1 MANNNIDFESEIN
14 TDSEANEVLEDVILA
29 IAQKAADDDRKTSIV
44 VPTKMRLISESYRL
58 LRYMF
63 GKRAK
68 VTYTLH
74 EPYNSVG
81 YITVEGKQIDVKN
94 PKSFIA
100 IVKAASNFEA
110 YPTTSGKI
118 VMNLTYHGLTQAKE

>member
-1 MANNNIDFESEIN
+1 
-14 TDSEANEVLEDVILA
+14 
-29 IAQKAADDDRKTSIV
+29 
-44 VPTKMRLISESYRL
+44 
-58 LRYMF
+58 MF

-118 VMNLTYHGLTQAKE
+118 VMNLTYHGLTQAIE

>member
-1 MANNNIDFESEIN
+1 MSTYLMAMAFLLVFN
-14 TDSEANEVLEDVILA
+14 
-29 IAQKAADDDRKTSIV
+29 
-44 VPTKMRLISESYRL
+44 RLHVL

-118 VMNLTYHGLTQAKE
+118 VMNLTYHGLTQAIE